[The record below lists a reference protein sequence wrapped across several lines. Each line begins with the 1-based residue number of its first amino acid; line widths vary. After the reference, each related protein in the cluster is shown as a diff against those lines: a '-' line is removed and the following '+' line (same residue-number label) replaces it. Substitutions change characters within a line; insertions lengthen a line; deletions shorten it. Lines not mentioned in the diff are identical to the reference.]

1 LFVSGRTHNLLVP
14 ENRRFDDVIA
24 PMRKA

>member
-1 LFVSGRTHNLLVP
+1 LFVPGRTHNLLVP